1 MPRLLNRWENEDSS
15 DDDGYDD
22 RMLILLTWCEL
33 NDSYDD
39 EIYYESDKC
48 DNLKNNEDWIY
59 KVLDYAEY
67 FGK

>member
-22 RMLILLTWCEL
+22 CMPILLTWCDL
-33 NDSYDD
+33 DDSYDD

-48 DNLKNNEDWIY
+48 DNLNNNEDWIY